1 MVSVGEGA
9 SVAVLPCRSGA
20 IVGKGTTV
28 SVEVG
33 ANASKV
39 AGTMVSI

>member
-9 SVAVLPCRSGA
+9 TVAVLPDRSGVE
-20 IVGKGTTV
+20 VGKGTTV

-33 ANASKV
+33 TRASKV